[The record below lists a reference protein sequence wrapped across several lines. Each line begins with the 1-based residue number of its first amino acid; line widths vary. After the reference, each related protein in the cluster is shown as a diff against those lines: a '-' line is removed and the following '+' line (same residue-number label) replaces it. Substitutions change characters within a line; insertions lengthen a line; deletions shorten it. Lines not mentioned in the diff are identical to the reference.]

1 MRLLWFVLLVGC
13 GTVKNT
19 SPDAP
24 PGGDD
29 DAPVEPACGDGI
41 RSPGEI
47 CYKTPVTIV
56 ATFIASD
63 AQLADMDSDGDLDVV
78 FLVNNQIHTSINAN
92 GVFAASTITGAT
104 AIGPHLLAADFD
116 TDQKVDAATAGT
128 SAAGGNAV
136 AMFKGDGTA
145 HQTAGGSATLGITAA
160 GLGRGNVKGTGE
172 LLVVFDN
179 RTVSLWTIGAGL
191 SLTEAGGASVPQLV
205 SGAVG
210 KIDSDT
216 FDDVAVA
223 RGVGVTVYRGGA
235 TGLSQPISTPVTL
248 DAAAVAI
255 GDVNGDGTA
264 DLAYT
269 QVDPTATLLGLL
281 PGAGAGAFFEPVTM
295 ALPGVGGALALGDI
309 DGDLKQDIVVGTGTS
324 TFQLDVLLGTAT
336 GFATPVPLPIA
347 GGADFLHTGDFN
359 GDEQPDLVVT
369 NTQSHVITVFESNP

>member
-1 MRLLWFVLLVGC
+1 MRLLWFVLLAGC
-13 GTVKNT
+13 GTVKNA

-24 PGGDD
+24 PGSD
-29 DAPVEPACGDGI
+29 DAPIEPACGDGI
-41 RSPGEI
+41 RSPGEV
-47 CYKTPVTIV
+47 CYKTPVTIL
-56 ATFIASD
+56 ATAAVYN

-78 FLVNNQIHTSINAN
+78 FLLNNQIHTSINAN
-92 GVFAASTITGAT
+92 GVFAATSIAGAT

-116 TDQKVDAATAGT
+116 NDQKIDAATAGT

-136 AMFKGDGTA
+136 GMFKGDGTA

-160 GLGRGNVKGTGE
+160 GLARGNIKGSGE
-172 LLVVFDN
+172 LLVAFDI
-179 RTVSLWTIGAGL
+179 RTITLWTIGVGL
-191 SLTEAGGASVPQLV
+191 ALTDAGGASVPQLV
-205 SGAVG
+205 AGTVG

-216 FDDVAVA
+216 FDDIAVA

-235 TGLSQPISTPVTL
+235 AGLSPPIATPVTL

-281 PGAGAGAFFEPVTM
+281 PGAGAGAFFDPVTTPL
-295 ALPGVGGALALGDI
+295 AGVGRALALGDI
-309 DGDLKQDIVVGTGTS
+309 DGDGKQDIVVGTGTS
-324 TFQLDVLLGTAT
+324 TYQLDVLLGTAT

-347 GGADFLHTGDFN
+347 GTADFLHTGDFN
-359 GDEQPDLVVT
+359 GDEQPDLIVT
-369 NTQSHVITVFESNP
+369 NTLAQTITVFESNP